1 MNIAKKRIRPA
12 KIAIHLFFIVLTIV
26 FVLPLALVVSTS
38 LSSEESLLQ
47 HGYSFFPHEFSLF
60 AFEYL
65 FKAPQA
71 LLNAYGVTILITV
84 IGAASG
90 LLLTAMIA
98 YAISRRDYKLARP
111 LTFYVFFTMLF
122 SGGLV
127 PWYILISQY
136 LHLKDTIWA
145 LILPMMVS
153 PFNIIVMK
161 GFMAKIPMEIIESGK
176 MDGAR
181 EWQIFFRIIMPL
193 STPALATIGLL
204 ISFTYWNDWYLGL
217 LFINNDNLVPLQL
230 LLIRMMNSIDFIKN
244 MDVSM
249 SMSININDFPDLSVR
264 MAMVMLA
271 AGPMLFVFPFFQKYF
286 VQGLTVGSLKG

>member
-1 MNIAKKRIRPA
+1 MNTAKKNL
-12 KIAIHLFFIVLTIV
+12 KSSNIAIHLFFILLTIL
-26 FVLPLALVVSTS
+26 FVLPLVLVISTS
-38 LSSEESLLQ
+38 LSSEQSLLK
-47 HGYSFFPHEFSLF
+47 HGYSFFPHEFSLV

-65 FKAPQA
+65 FKAPEA
-71 LLNAYGVTILITV
+71 LLNAYGITIIVTVLGTV
-84 IGAASG
+84 CG
-90 LLLTAMIA
+90 LMLTAMMA
-98 YAISRRDYKLARP
+98 YAISRRDYRLSRP

-127 PWYILISQY
+127 PWFILISQY
-136 LHLKDTIWA
+136 LQLKDTIWA

-161 GFMAKIPMEIIESGK
+161 GFMAKIPMEIIESAK

-181 EWQIFFRIIMPL
+181 EWQIFFRIIIPL

-230 LLIRMMNSIDFIKN
+230 LLIRMMNTIDFIKN

-249 SMSININDFPDLSVR
+249 SLNLNMNDFPDLSVR
-264 MAMVMLA
+264 MAMVVLA

>member
-1 MNIAKKRIRPA
+1 MNSAIKGRKPA
-12 KIAIHLFFIVLTIV
+12 QMAIHLFFILLTIL
-26 FVLPLALVVSTS
+26 FVLPLALVISTS
-38 LSSEESLLQ
+38 LSSEQSLLE
-47 HGYSFFPHEFSLF
+47 HGYSFFPREISLV

-71 LLNAYGVTILITV
+71 LLNAYGITALITGV
-84 IGAASG
+84 GASCG

-98 YAISRRDYKLARP
+98 YAISRRDYRLARP

-127 PWYILISQY
+127 PWFILISQY
-136 LHLKDTIWA
+136 LQLKDTIWA
-145 LILPMMVS
+145 LILPMMIS

-161 GFMAKIPMEIIESGK
+161 GFMAKIPMEIIESAK

-181 EWQIFFRIIMPL
+181 EWQIFFRIIIPL

-230 LLIRMMNSIDFIKN
+230 LLVRMMNTIDFIKN
-244 MDVSM
+244 MDVATSM
-249 SMSININDFPDLSVR
+249 NMNIHDFPDLSVR